1 MIMRRSIPGQPS
13 ILQIC
18 EAPHMSASTLMS
30 DFPAKNSDQVTL
42 ANWRTAPFI
51 KWSFQHV
58 REIVPTADVPNAPR
72 EVWHLESKTKDFSS
86 FSFEHEG
93 QSYSLSKWLD
103 ETDTDGFAIIHHGKL
118 VFEHYSNGMAST
130 TPHILMSVSKSLTAI
145 IAGILIDKG
154 TLNPATKIVS
164 IIPELA
170 NTVYSSTTV
179 QHVLDMRVGLDF
191 DEDYLATS
199 GPIVEYRKSTN
210 WLPLAP
216 GERPSDLRHF
226 LSNLKDRAGPDGGPL
241 HYVSTNTDLLG
252 WILERSTGQRFS
264 DLLSTLLWQPMGA
277 EASSYITVDRLGAP
291 RCAGGICTTVLDLAR
306 VGQLIVQG
314 GQRDGVRIIPSPWIE
329 DTFTNGDPDAWHNG
343 DLASYFAGRP
353 MHYRNKWYFLRNRA
367 IAFGLGV
374 HGQNLFVDRSNEL
387 VVAKFSS
394 QASPLDKGLIDLT
407 LGGVEALSDHVRAM
421 EGA

>member
-1 MIMRRSIPGQPS
+1 
-13 ILQIC
+13 
-18 EAPHMSASTLMS
+18 MS

-58 REIVPTADVPNAPR
+58 REIVPTADIPNAPR

-93 QSYSLSKWLD
+93 QRYSLSKWLD
-103 ETDTDGFAIIHHGKL
+103 ETDTDGFAIIHRGKV
-118 VFEHYSNGMAST
+118 VFEHYSNGMTSM

-145 IAGILIDKG
+145 VAGILIDRG
-154 TLNPATKIVS
+154 TLNPAKQIAS

-170 NTVYSSTTV
+170 NTVYSSATV

-191 DEDYLATS
+191 NEDYLATS

-277 EASSYITVDRLGAP
+277 QTSSYITVDRLGAP

-314 GQRDGVRIIPSPWIE
+314 GQRDGIRIIPSAWIE
-329 DTFTNGDPDAWHNG
+329 DTLTNGDPDAWRNG
-343 DLASYFAGRP
+343 DLATYFADRP
-353 MHYRNKWYFLRNRA
+353 MHYRNKWYVLRNRA

-394 QASPLDKGLIDLT
+394 QASPLDKRLITLT
-407 LGGVEALSDHVRAM
+407 LGCVEALSDHVRAM
-421 EGA
+421 KDT